1 MIMTGPISGKSK
13 DDARNASFVAF
24 VADDLSAQELTRF
37 VKNTLIPNAH
47 IGRGGIDAAI
57 AHLGKAEKSPQ
68 SLIVDISGI
77 DLPLLALNRLAEA
90 CGPSVKVYVLG
101 DQNEV
106 RLYRDLLQAGVQD
119 YLVKPLTINSLRG
132 ALGDQDGQS
141 VRKVRTGKVIAVT
154 GTRGGAG
161 VTCVAGHLAR
171 HLSEGE
177 GRRRV
182 VYVDMDFYG
191 STATTLLGMTANHA
205 LSEVLQNID
214 RIDPQ
219 FLDRTLINKDGRL
232 FMLAANLGYSEPFAA
247 GTGSVGLLMDV
258 LSEHFHYV
266 VVDLAEPGGVV
277 ANEVFSHA
285 DMACVLSDRSVH
297 SARVLTRLVLH
308 IEARPN
314 APALYAVINNS
325 RAPARGRVDARE
337 FAQAVSYPI
346 AMEIAYDGRAPA
358 LAEDLGEPLP
368 AGGELAKAVARLAR
382 LLTGEAA
389 QGAGAASKVARWLRR
404 TA

>member
-1 MIMTGPISGKSK
+1 MMGSISGKNK
-13 DDARNASFVAF
+13 DDARHASFVAF

-37 VKNTLIPNAH
+37 VKNMMIPSAH
-47 IGRGGIDAAI
+47 IGRGGVDAAI

-68 SLIVDISGI
+68 SLIVDISGV
-77 DLPLLALNRLAEA
+77 DLPLQALNRLAEA
-90 CGPSVKVYVLG
+90 CDPSVKVYVLG

-106 RLYRDLLQAGVQD
+106 KLYRDLLQAGVQD
-119 YLVKPLTINSLRG
+119 YLVKPLTISNLRG

-141 VRKVRTGKVIAVT
+141 VRKGRTGKVIAVT
-154 GTRGGAG
+154 GTRGGVG
-161 VTCVAGHLAR
+161 VSSVAANLAR
-171 HLSEGE
+171 QLSTGE

-182 VYVDMDFYG
+182 VYVDMDYYG
-191 STATTLLGMTANHA
+191 AAATTLLGMSTNHA
-205 LSEVLQNID
+205 LPEVLQNID

-232 FMLAANLGYSEPFAA
+232 FMLAANLGYSESLAA
-247 GTGSVGLLMDV
+247 GTGSLGLLMDV
-258 LSEHFHYV
+258 LCEHFHYV
-266 VVDLAEPGGVV
+266 VVDLAEPGGQA
-277 ANEVFSHA
+277 ANEIFSHA

-297 SARVLTRLVLH
+297 SARVLTRLLLH

-337 FAQAVSYPI
+337 FAQAVSHPI
-346 AMEIAYDGRAPA
+346 VLEIPYDGKAPS

-368 AGGELAKAVARLAR
+368 ANSELSRAIARLAR
-382 LLTGEAA
+382 LLTGETA
-389 QGAGAASKVARWLRR
+389 QGAGAASKVVRWLRR